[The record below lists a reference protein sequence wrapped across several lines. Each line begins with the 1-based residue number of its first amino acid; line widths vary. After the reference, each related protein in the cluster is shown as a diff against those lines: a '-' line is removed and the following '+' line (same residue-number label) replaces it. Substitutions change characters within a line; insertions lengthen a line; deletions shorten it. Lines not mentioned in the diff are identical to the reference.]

1 MPSTTEFYIAI
12 TVEFSSNFES
22 DTNHGSEKRKRQH
35 VESIKIQT
43 LKVHKRIRYF
53 SIFPCWISQLEG
65 EEVGRMDPVTVLQV
79 TSRWVLLMRS
89 MDLAG
94 SF

>member
-12 TVEFSSNFES
+12 TVEFSSDFES
-22 DTNHGSEKRKRQH
+22 DTNHGSKKRKRQH
-35 VESIKIQT
+35 VEGIKIQT

-53 SIFPCWISQLEG
+53 SIFPCWISQPEG
-65 EEVGRMDPVTVLQV
+65 EEVGRMHPVTVHR
-79 TSRWVLLMRS
+79 SIADWILLMRS